1 MDFDM
6 NILYDVSLLDITK
19 SYIYVLELVEERY
32 YVGRTCNFIQRMEE
46 HFTGEGSIYTKK
58 YKPIKIIEVIEEK
71 TKYDERD
78 KTLEYM
84 DMYGWKKVRGYA
96 WCSIEL
102 TKKPKITNIDKIC
115 IEKEHNYENKE
126 VRNLYE
132 NEKKDI
138 IEIGNILNKTPGSI
152 AYILE
157 KMKIVDRRQLCR
169 GYMDYVFSD
178 LYKICKKKRDIIRE
192 QNKKENII
200 LKEQRSKL
208 TKEELLEIKEK
219 IRMHFS

>member
-1 MDFDM
+1 M
-6 NILYDVSLLDITK
+6 
-19 SYIYVLELVEERY
+19 
-32 YVGRTCNFIQRMEE
+32 
-46 HFTGEGSIYTKK
+46 
-58 YKPIKIIEVIEEK
+58 
-71 TKYDERD
+71 
-78 KTLEYM
+78 
-84 DMYGWKKVRGYA
+84 
-96 WCSIEL
+96 
-102 TKKPKITNIDKIC
+102 
-115 IEKEHNYENKE
+115 
-126 VRNLYE
+126 
-132 NEKKDI
+132 
-138 IEIGNILNKTPGSI
+138 NKTPGSI